1 MTYDLLIK
9 GGTVVD
15 PSQGLNGVRDVALAG
30 GNVAAVEESIPEND
44 ALEHVDASGLIV
56 TPGLMDLHVH
66 NYWGVTHYGIEP
78 DPTNITKGVTTALD
92 AGSAGAKTFPAFR
105 RYVLER
111 SDTRLLALLN
121 ISALG
126 MISPKIGELDE
137 LALADVE
144 LAVRT
149 GRENRD
155 FVLGI
160 KARLSKA
167 IAGDHD
173 VEALK
178 RALEAAEAIDGFVM
192 IHVGITKTPMEDL
205 TAMLRPGDAVTHSFH
220 GNSHGILDD
229 AGRVIDGIVESQ
241 KRGIIFDIGHGA
253 GSFSFDVAE
262 KALAQ
267 GFYPGNISSDLHAY
281 NIEGPVHDQVTTLS
295 KFLHLG
301 LSLDNVIRLSTETT
315 ARTMG
320 LANKLGTLK
329 VGAEGDV
336 TILRLDEG
344 RFALTDSYGATVEA
358 RQKLGHDNTV
368 KGGRLYR
375 PWLGVSD

>member
-358 RQKLGHDNTV
+358 RQKLGHVNTV

>member
-1 MTYDLLIK
+1 MKYDLLIK

-15 PSQGLNGVRDVALAG
+15 PSQGLNAVRDVGMAG
-30 GNVAAVEESIPEND
+30 GKVAAVEASLLESD
-44 ALEHVDASGLIV
+44 AQEMVDASGLIV
-56 TPGLMDLHVH
+56 VPGLMDLHVH
-66 NYWGVTHYGIEP
+66 NYWGVSHYGIEP
-78 DPTNITKGVTTALD
+78 DPTNISKGVTTALD
-92 AGSAGAKTFPAFR
+92 AGSAGAKTFAAFR

-111 SDTRLLALLN
+111 CDTRLLALLN
-121 ISALG
+121 ISATG
-126 MISPKIGELDE
+126 MISPKIGELDDIE
-137 LALADVE
+137 MADVE

-173 VEALK
+173 VDAVK

-192 IHVGITKTPMEDL
+192 IHVGITKTPMEEL

-220 GNSHGILDD
+220 GHSHGILDD
-229 AGRVIDGIVESQ
+229 AGRVIDGIIEAQ

-267 GFYPGNISSDLHAY
+267 GFYPGNISSDLHVY
-281 NIEGPVHDQVTTLS
+281 NIEGPVYDQVTTLS

-301 LSLDNVIRLSTETT
+301 MSLDDVIRLSTETT

-320 LANKLGTLK
+320 LGGKLGTLK
-329 VGAEGDV
+329 VGAEGDA
-336 TILRLDEG
+336 TILRLNEG
-344 RFALTDSYGATVEA
+344 QFTLTDSYGATVEA
-358 RQKLGHDNTV
+358 RQKLGHETTI
-368 KGGRLYR
+368 KGGRVYK
-375 PWLGVSD
+375 PWLG

>member
-105 RYVLER
+105 RHVLER

-358 RQKLGHDNTV
+358 RQKLGHVNTV

>member
-1 MTYDLLIK
+1 VTYDLLIK

-358 RQKLGHDNTV
+358 RQKLGHVNTV